1 MKSAGKFAL
10 VILLALCVVT
20 PASAAPVP
28 ELRGRLLD
36 ISVEYGFAFINLGV
50 PTGVNIG
57 DLFLV
62 TGADGTPLARVRVSK
77 VYNDFCEGDVVEKFQ
92 PHLLRSGLSA
102 VRETA
107 DRQTQPAPVTPDP
120 PVTPA
125 PPVTP
130 VRPVP
135 PAVSAA
141 QVVATLH
148 KTLARPGIVEHPL
161 AVTVNADRKIYFL
174 DTRHHAVM
182 LWQDI
187 NAAPVVLPTAP
198 AATLGGGYYFGS
210 GPGQFACP
218 SAIASDTA
226 GLLYVADAFNNR
238 VQVLDRAGRVLR
250 LAGDEGLPLNR
261 PAGLA
266 VHSGSGTLYVAET
279 GSGRIRQFAANGA
292 PGRIF
297 SARDGSFRPYGL
309 AVIQEHLYAA
319 DGAGRRIVVFNR
331 AGDEVASFGAGL
343 LVAPRGVA
351 GNGGDLLFVADPGA
365 GCVFI
370 YNAGGVLQGRIAG
383 PELNRPFDVAWH
395 PEGKLVVADPA
406 TNALLL
412 YSVARATAAARTAVS
427 APVPAV
433 RQ

>member
-1 MKSAGKFAL
+1 MNSAGRGAL
-10 VILLALCVVT
+10 VILLVLVVCVPSV
-20 PASAAPVP
+20 AAPAP

-36 ISVEYGFAFINLGV
+36 VSVEYGFAFINLGV
-50 PTGVNIG
+50 PSGVTIG

-62 TGADGTPLARVRVSK
+62 TGPDGTPLARVRVSK

-92 PHLLRSGLSA
+92 PHLLRSGLTA
-102 VRETA
+102 VRVTA
-107 DRQTQPAPVTPDP
+107 DGQVPTTA

-125 PPVTP
+125 PPETPALPVTP

-141 QVVATLH
+141 QVTATLH
-148 KTLARPGIVEHPL
+148 KRLARPGIVEHPL

-182 LWQDI
+182 LWQDV
-187 NAAPVVLPTAP
+187 NAAPVVLPTA
-198 AATLGGGYYFGS
+198 ASATLSGGYYFGS
-210 GPGQFACP
+210 APGQFACP

-238 VQVLDRAGRVLR
+238 VQVLDRAGRVVR
-250 LAGDEGLPLNR
+250 FAGDEGLPLNR

-292 PGRIF
+292 AGRIF
-297 SARDGSFRPYGL
+297 AARDGSFRPYGL
-309 AVIQEHLYAA
+309 AVVQEHLYAA

-331 AGDEVASFGAGL
+331 AGDEVASFGSGL

-351 GNGGDLLFVADPGA
+351 GDGGDLLFVADPGA

-370 YNAGGVLQGRIAG
+370 YTAGGVLQGRIAG

-412 YSVARATAAARTAVS
+412 YSVTRAAV
-427 APVPAV
+427 P
-433 RQ
+433 R

>member
-1 MKSAGKFAL
+1 MKSAGRFAL
-10 VILLALCVVT
+10 AMLLAL
-20 PASAAPVP
+20 AAAAPVP
-28 ELRGRLLD
+28 AAPVTELRGRLLD
-36 ISVEYGFAFINLGV
+36 VSVEYGFAFINLGV
-50 PTGVNIG
+50 PSGVAIG

-92 PHLLRSGLSA
+92 PHLLRSGLTA
-102 VRETA
+102 VRETG
-107 DRQTQPAPVTPDP
+107 DRPAAVPVQPVAPVTPVQ
-120 PVTPA
+120 PVAPA
-125 PPVTP
+125 
-130 VRPVP
+130 RPVP

-141 QVVATLH
+141 QVTATLS

-182 LWQDI
+182 LWQDV

-210 GPGQFACP
+210 APGQFACP

-226 GLLYVADAFNNR
+226 GRLYVADAFNNR
-238 VQVLDRAGRVLR
+238 VQVLDRAGRVVRLPGSDGAPLLR
-250 LAGDEGLPLNR
+250 PSGV
-261 PAGLA
+261 A

-279 GSGRIRQFAANGA
+279 GGNRVRPFAADGT
-292 PGRIF
+292 PGRAF
-297 SARDGSFRPYGL
+297 AARDGSFRPYGL
-309 AVIQEHLYAA
+309 AVVQEHLYAA
-319 DGAGRRIVVFNR
+319 DGAGRRVVVFNR
-331 AGDEVASFGAGL
+331 GGDEVASFGAGL
-343 LVAPRGVA
+343 LVAPRGIA

-370 YNAGGVLQGRIAG
+370 YNTGGVLQGRIAG

-412 YSVARATAAARTAVS
+412 YSVTRATAAR
-427 APVPAV
+427 
-433 RQ
+433 